1 MGALNVCVC
10 YLKDDNEIDA
20 ERCRIS
26 LRNKSAITL
35 FTLDS
40 AGRVACLTGVVQSIK
55 FDPKRPV
62 GNTMARGNGYGDRR
76 DHTSA
81 APKDGVLNSFD
92 QGSTACRAG
101 RQAAD
106 FASSRSSSTIILAL
120 IGGPRRQIHD

>member
-1 MGALNVCVC
+1 MGASTVCVC

-40 AGRVACLTGVVQSIK
+40 AGRIACLTGVVQSIK

-62 GNTMARGNGYGDRR
+62 GTRWRVEMDMATAATTGRR
-76 DHTSA
+76 T
-81 APKDGVLNSFD
+81 PL
-92 QGSTACRAG
+92 
-101 RQAAD
+101 
-106 FASSRSSSTIILAL
+106 
-120 IGGPRRQIHD
+120 